1 MEEKTTSF
9 DAITPPDMGV
19 PNINPDDPGNYLSD
33 ASSLDEDSK
42 GKYRSKSCQK
52 RKRDKV

>member
-1 MEEKTTSF
+1 MTSF